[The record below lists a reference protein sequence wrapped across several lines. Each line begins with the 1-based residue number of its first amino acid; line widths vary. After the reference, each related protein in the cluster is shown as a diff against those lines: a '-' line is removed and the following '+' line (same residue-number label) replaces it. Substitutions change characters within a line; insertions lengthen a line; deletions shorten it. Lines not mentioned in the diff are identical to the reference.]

1 MRGNFAMVLAVGVA
15 AGAALL
21 MWDDGTGDDRSGFIK
36 SGTGDADPDGTV
48 SEGGDQSKLRVPNP
62 GPSDIDRS
70 RETASPGA
78 AAVISKVRT
87 HLNSKRPDRAAA
99 EILKADAGVLADD
112 VLRREVFRT
121 ATALRAAAPRATGD
135 IGTRRLLEA
144 RKLYAALYDCEAST
158 TSELEAAFTASGE
171 LHRSLVTSAAAPD
184 ALVMRHRFKSGENL
198 WTLRHGPWKTAGIS
212 VASGFVLR
220 VNGLTDA
227 RRIRAGQTLRIPR
240 ESLSL
245 LIRKDRFEAT
255 LLLGGSPVARFP
267 VGLGTDDCT
276 PAGHFKIET
285 KLRKP
290 TWFFN
295 GRLIPYGDPKNVI
308 GTRWMG
314 FSDTES
320 AQGIGIHGTSDE
332 STVGTAASLG
342 CIRMRQVDVES
353 LFEWVP
359 RGCEV
364 EIR

>member
-21 MWDDGTGDDRSGFIK
+21 MWDDGTGEERGGFVEP
-36 SGTGDADPDGTV
+36 GPRDAGPDGTV
-48 SEGGDQSKLRVPNP
+48 PGRGNEREVRVPNP
-62 GPSDIDRS
+62 GTSDDDRP
-70 RETASPGA
+70 RETAPPGA

-87 HLNSKRPDRAAA
+87 HLRSKRPDLAAA
-99 EILKADAGVLADD
+99 EILKADAGVLADS

-135 IGTRRLLEA
+135 VGTRRLLQA
-144 RKLYAALYDCEAST
+144 RKLYSALYDCEAST
-158 TSELEAAFTASGE
+158 TSELEAAFTASGD

-184 ALVMRHRFKSGENL
+184 ALVMRHKFKSGENL

-245 LIRKDRFEAT
+245 LVRKDRFEAT

-267 VGLGTDDCT
+267 VGLGTNDCT
-276 PAGHFKIET
+276 PEGHFKIET

-290 TWFFN
+290 TWSFN
-295 GRLIPYGDPKNVI
+295 GRLIPYGDPDNVI

-332 STVGTAASLG
+332 SSVGTAASLG
-342 CIRMRQVDVES
+342 CIRMKQVDVER